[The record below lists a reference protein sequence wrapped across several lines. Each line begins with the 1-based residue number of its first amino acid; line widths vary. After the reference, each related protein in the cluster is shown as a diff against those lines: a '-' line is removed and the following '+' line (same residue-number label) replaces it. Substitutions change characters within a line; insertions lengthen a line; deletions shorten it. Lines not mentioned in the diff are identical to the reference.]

1 MLGVVDYVGE
11 TVATFMGL
19 NESRYQYVIDTMDE
33 RDWEEARRVQALRAA
48 QDAHARPLRS
58 EPNAAEE
65 MEAEEA

>member
-48 QDAHARPLRS
+48 QDAHARPLTS
-58 EPNAAEE
+58 EPNAAEV